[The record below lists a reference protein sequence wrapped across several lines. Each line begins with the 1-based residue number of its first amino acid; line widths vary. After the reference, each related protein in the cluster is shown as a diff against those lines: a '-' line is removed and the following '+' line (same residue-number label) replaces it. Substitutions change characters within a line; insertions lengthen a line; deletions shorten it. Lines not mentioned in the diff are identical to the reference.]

1 MAVWVNAC
9 ECDFQIWTIS
19 KGDEMRS
26 FVGDKFEKKEGL
38 PVILTYTPYS
48 SIQDPNGNYWDNQ
61 TEELPYWSIDDE
73 TRQY

>member
-1 MAVWVNAC
+1 
-9 ECDFQIWTIS
+9 
-19 KGDEMRS
+19 MRS